1 MPVSLDLTAGLDQ
14 ALHEQEGA
22 FTRRSILP
30 GGVRLLTERDPGV
43 RSASVG
49 FWLPVGSRDE
59 KPEHAGSTHFLEHLL
74 FKGTPTR
81 SALDIARAFDEV
93 GGESNAVT
101 AKEHTCYYAR
111 VRSVDLPMALAT
123 LADMVTSASIASDA
137 FTTEREVILEELA
150 MAEDDPTDVG
160 HEALIASVLGEG
172 TALGR
177 PVGGT
182 PATIN
187 DVSVESVR
195 EHYRAHYVGA
205 NLVVTAVGDVDHDEV
220 AAILLE
226 NLAKGGWEL
235 NSGEA
240 PRPRRAQQGFAYP
253 TASGE
258 NRGVEALKAG
268 AVTKRLVRETEQTHL
283 FLGGPAIPAWDERR
297 HSLSVAMAILG
308 GGMSS
313 RLFQE
318 VREKRG
324 LAYSVYGFTAAYRD
338 AGLAGLYAACRPMNA
353 EQVAKLLLE
362 ETERIA
368 TDGIDSDELA
378 RTLGHISGSMA
389 LGLEDTQSRMAR
401 LATAELVL
409 GSYRTVDE
417 ALEAFH
423 AVTRES
429 VREIASEVASALAV
443 RVDVG
448 RDSVA

>member
-1 MPVSLDLTAGLDQ
+1 MPVSLDLAAGLDQ
-14 ALHEQEGA
+14 VLHEQEGS
-22 FTRRSILP
+22 FTRRSVLP

-111 VRSVDLPMALAT
+111 VRSVDLPMALST
-123 LADMVTSASIASDA
+123 LADMVTSASIAGDA

-160 HEALIASVLGEG
+160 HEALIASVLGED

-187 DVSVESVR
+187 DVSVEAVR
-195 EHYRAHYVGA
+195 EHYRSHYVSA

-220 AAILLE
+220 AAMLLE
-226 NLAKGGWEL
+226 NLARGGWDL
-235 NSGEA
+235 GEGVA
-240 PRPRRAQQGFAYP
+240 PRQRRAQQGFTYP
-253 TASGE
+253 NATGD
-258 NRGVEALKAG
+258 NRGLDALKNG

-362 ETERIA
+362 ETERLG
-368 TDGIDSDELA
+368 TDGIESDELA

-389 LGLEDTQSRMAR
+389 LSLEDTQSRMAR

-417 ALEAFH
+417 ALEAFR

-429 VREIASEVASALAV
+429 VRDIASEVASVLAV

-448 RDSVA
+448 RESAA

>member
-14 ALHEQEGA
+14 VLHEQEGA

-43 RSASVG
+43 RSASIG

-59 KPEHAGSTHFLEHLL
+59 RPEHAGSTHFLEHLL

-111 VRSVDLPMALAT
+111 VRSVDVPMAIST
-123 LADMVTSASIASDA
+123 LADMVTSASIASEA

-160 HEALIASVLGEG
+160 HEALIAAVLGES

-182 PATIN
+182 PGTIN
-187 DVSVESVR
+187 DISVEAVR
-195 EHYRAHYVGA
+195 EHYRAHYVSA
-205 NLVVTAVGDVDHDEV
+205 NLVVTAVGDVQHDEV
-220 AAILLE
+220 AAMLLE
-226 NLAKGGWEL
+226 GLERGGWNL
-235 NSGEA
+235 GNGEA
-240 PRPRRAQQGFAYP
+240 PRPRRERTGYTYP
-253 TASGE
+253 SEAGSA
-258 NRGVEALKAG
+258 RGLGALKRG

-362 ETERIA
+362 ETERLA
-368 TDGIDSDELA
+368 TDGIEEDELA

-417 ALEAFH
+417 ALEVFR

-429 VREIASEVASALAV
+429 VREIAAQIASGLAV

-448 RDSVA
+448 RDGVA